1 MLNSKSNRF
10 QNGFGND
17 SGELGHN
24 LMDHHFKIGA
34 TGTWEGDE
42 DKYYIGRRP
51 NGIYI
56 PRYRN
61 IGNDKRDYAAM
72 SPLDVAVRHDK
83 TLGYIKHIVQEH
95 KDKKCVV
102 VGHHSPS
109 FKSCHPSYAHETLMN
124 GGYHSD
130 LSEFIIEHPQIK
142 LWTHGHTHHPF
153 DYVIGETRV
162 VCNPRGYA
170 NDGYSEDTG
179 WDPTKILEI

>member
-1 MLNSKSNRF
+1 MTVSTTALLLNSNSNRF

-61 IGNDKRDYAAM
+61 IGNDKRDY
-72 SPLDVAVRHDK
+72 VRGF
-83 TLGYIKHIVQEH
+83 GYQGSGSRS
-95 KDKKCVV
+95 DRL
-102 VGHHSPS
+102 PS
-109 FKSCHPSYAHETLMN
+109 FRISRCGL
-124 GGYHSD
+124 
-130 LSEFIIEHPQIK
+130 QQ
-142 LWTHGHTHHPF
+142 
-153 DYVIGETRV
+153 
-162 VCNPRGYA
+162 
-170 NDGYSEDTG
+170 
-179 WDPTKILEI
+179 